1 VTVPVLANS
10 TTTNFA
16 LTFLTSVLTSSF
28 VSSAVFYWLTSRKEL
43 SQFRRGK
50 LEELF
55 MAYQAYCKMVIT
67 IRYLPYRQAMVGQI
81 DYNQALDLAIGAQQ
95 KDSPRYH
102 ETCEMVIR
110 LYFEEFLPA
119 WDELIKRLDKMHS
132 VQMDFKQSYKEGED
146 TRRFV
151 IPFDIACREFEKQE
165 EVLRDS
171 IISKARK
178 LVPSSRP
185 RIGRLWR

>member
-1 VTVPVLANS
+1 
-10 TTTNFA
+10 
-16 LTFLTSVLTSSF
+16 
-28 VSSAVFYWLTSRKEL
+28 
-43 SQFRRGK
+43 
-50 LEELF
+50 
-55 MAYQAYCKMVIT
+55 MVIT

-119 WDELIKRLDKMHS
+119 WDELIKRLDKMNS

-171 IISKARK
+171 IISKASETGA
-178 LVPSSRP
+178 VESPSHWEAVEVTGGSDP
-185 RIGRLWR
+185 ASPDKAFIDTEYLKQEKYEKRIESTGKSETFHHGSNI

>member
-1 VTVPVLANS
+1 MVPILANS

-119 WDELIKRLDKMHS
+119 WDELIKRLEIRYTFRYRMQGIRKAGRGLAGFHH
-132 VQMDFKQSYKEGED
+132 QQGLGNWC
-146 TRRFV
+146 RRV
-151 IPFDIACREFEKQE
+151 ALALGGCGGN
-165 EVLRDS
+165 
-171 IISKARK
+171 
-178 LVPSSRP
+178 
-185 RIGRLWR
+185 GRQ